1 MFLNLTCR
9 GKSMACGI
17 LLSLSLLMLIPET
30 VSALAF
36 SDAYWQFETINMQIP
51 SACSVTKNGI
61 LNEKGHPIVEIDVS
75 DYDEQALYDAFGYEN
90 EEECVQ
96 RYLMYTF
103 LNEKGDG
110 IKVENDGRYP
120 LYVYECKALL
130 KEENANEIPIVLA
143 LLVDKDVDKIYAIF
157 LENEY
162 ANLES
167 ATAFLHNI
175 KIGYGMK
182 KPGILDGRMN

>member
-1 MFLNLTCR
+1 MFLDLMPK
-9 GKSMACGI
+9 GKSNLKELI
-17 LLSLSLLMLIPET
+17 LSLALMMFLPET

-90 EEECVQ
+90 EEQCVQ

-103 LNEKGDG
+103 LNEKG
-110 IKVENDGRYP
+110 EGRKIDNSASYP
-120 LYVYECKALL
+120 LYVYECVALS
-130 KEENANEIPIVLA
+130 EEKNTKEIPVVLA
-143 LLVDKDVDKIYAIF
+143 LLVDKDADKIYAIF

-162 ANLES
+162 ANIDS
-167 ATAFLHNI
+167 AAAFLRNI
-175 KIGYGMK
+175 TINHDRKE
-182 KPGILDGRMN
+182 PGILDR